1 MRDEGGGTTPP
12 VGPAAQ
18 SSSLIPHPSS
28 LGLRT
33 QVLLWGAQRAAAAVL
48 TLCVVVHLATIIY
61 AVRGGLTAAEIL
73 ARTSG
78 SLAWAVFYGVFV
90 AAVAV
95 HAPIGLRNVLAETFG
110 WRGRGLDIFVLL
122 VGIVLALWGWRA
134 VYAVVGR

>member
-1 MRDEGGGTTPP
+1 MTQIRAAEG
-12 VGPAAQ
+12 VR
-18 SSSLIPHPSS
+18 SSLIPHPSALS
-28 LGLRT
+28 VRT
-33 QVLLWGAQRAAAAVL
+33 QVLLWGAQRASAAVL
-48 TLCVVVHLATIIY
+48 ALCVVVHLATIIY